1 VDAPPD
7 GIMDGSADITDEQLA
22 DLEAGN
28 YYVNVHTDK
37 TPAEKSGAAQSV
49 RITADLKSLPGHLL
63 ADCDQLEGSHLCA
76 GGTVG

>member
-1 VDAPPD
+1 MDAPPD

-37 TPAEKSGAAQSV
+37 TPVAKSGAAQSCPNN
-49 RITADLKSLPGHLL
+49 S
-63 ADCDQLEGSHLCA
+63 
-76 GGTVG
+76 